1 MHLGFTEEEQMI
13 LDTVR
18 EFVETEL
25 RPIAH
30 RLDDEG
36 IVPVAAVRLMQ
47 EMGLFGLMIPEEHG
61 GSRVST
67 SCYAG
72 VIEEISRVCGAVAI
86 ILSVHN
92 SVAAFPILRFG
103 TDEQKHSYLPR
114 LATNWIGAF
123 SLTEPD
129 AGSDA
134 ARLRL
139 KVERLGKDGKPLLPG
154 AQLSDVAHYRLN
166 GTKAFVTNGSIADL
180 FLVLGRT
187 AEVPEAP
194 HRGITALLVEKGT
207 PGISV
212 GKLEDKMGLRASDT
226 AELVFRDC
234 TVDAMQRLGA
244 EGEGFKIAM
253 MSLDNGRSGVGAQ
266 ATGIARGAFEEA
278 LKYAQERRQFDHPL
292 AYFQSVQFALADM
305 QTKLDA
311 ARLLVHRAAWM
322 KDQGLPHTKEAAMAK
337 LFASRIAN
345 EVCSA
350 ALQIHGGYGYIKD
363 YAVERLYRDARITEI
378 YEGTSEMQRIVIAR
392 QLLGGKG
399 GA

>member
-1 MHLGFTEEEQMI
+1 VHLGFTEEERMI

-18 EFVETEL
+18 EFVEVEL
-25 RPIAH
+25 RPIAR
-30 RLDDEG
+30 RLDREG
-36 IVPVAAVRLMQ
+36 AVPVAAVRLMQ

-103 TDEQKHSYLPR
+103 TDEQKRSYLPR

-123 SLTEPD
+123 SLTEPE

-139 KVERLGKDGKPLLPG
+139 KAERLGKDGEPLLPG
-154 AQLSDVAHYRLN
+154 APLSEVARYRLN
-166 GTKAFVTNGSIADL
+166 GTKAFVTSGTIADL
-180 FLVLGRT
+180 LLVLGRT

-194 HRGITALLVEKGT
+194 YRGITAFLVEKGT
-207 PGISV
+207 PGIAV

-234 TVDAMQRLGA
+234 TIDEAQRLGA

-253 MSLDNGRSGVGAQ
+253 MSLDNGRIGVGAQ
-266 ATGIARGAFEEA
+266 ATGIAQGAFEEA
-278 LKYAQERRQFDHPL
+278 VKYAQERRQFDHPL
-292 AYFQSVQFALADM
+292 AYFQSVQFLLADM
-305 QTKLDA
+305 KTKLDA

-322 KDQGLPHTKEAAMAK
+322 KDQDLPHTKEAAMAK
-337 LFASRIAN
+337 LYASRIAN

-378 YEGTSEMQRIVIAR
+378 YEGTSEMQRIVIVR

-399 GA
+399 GG

>member
-1 MHLGFTEEEQMI
+1 VHLGFTEEERMI
-13 LDTVR
+13 LDAVR
-18 EFVETEL
+18 EFVRIEL
-25 RPIAH
+25 KPIA
-30 RLDDEG
+30 RQLDAEG
-36 IVPVAAVRLMQ
+36 AVPLGAVGLMQ

-72 VIEEISRVCGAVAI
+72 VIEEISRTCAAVAI

-92 SVAAFPILRFG
+92 SVGAFPILRFG
-103 TDEQKHSYLPR
+103 TDRQKESYLPR
-114 LATNWIGAF
+114 LAASWIGAF
-123 SLTEPD
+123 ALTEPG

-139 KVERLGKDGKPLLPG
+139 KVERLGADGEALLPG
-154 AQLSDVAHYRLN
+154 APVPAVARYRLN

-180 FLVLGRT
+180 FLVMGRT

-194 HRGITALLVEKGT
+194 HRGITAFLVERGT
-207 PGISV
+207 PGVSV

-234 TVDAMQRLGA
+234 EIDATQRLGA

-253 MSLDNGRSGVGAQ
+253 MSLDNGRIGVGAQ
-266 ATGIARGAFEEA
+266 AVGIARGAFEAAAE
-278 LKYAQERRQFDHPL
+278 YARERRQFDSPL
-292 AYFQSVQFALADM
+292 VHFQAVQFMLADM

-322 KDQGLPHTKEAAMAK
+322 KDHGLPHTKEAAMAK

-345 EVCSA
+345 EVCYA
-350 ALQIHGGYGYIKD
+350 ALQIHGGYGYIKEYD
-363 YAVERLYRDARITEI
+363 VERFYRDARITEI

-399 GA
+399 GV

>member
-1 MHLGFTEEEQMI
+1 VHLGFTEEEQMI
-13 LDTVR
+13 LATVR
-18 EFVETEL
+18 EFVEVEL

-30 RLDDEG
+30 RLDEEG
-36 IVPVAAVRLMQ
+36 TVPVAAVRLMQ

-103 TDEQKHSYLPR
+103 TDEQKRSYLPR
-114 LATNWIGAF
+114 LATGWIGAF
-123 SLTEPD
+123 SLTEPE

-139 KVERLGKDGKPLLPG
+139 KVERLGKDGRPLLPG
-154 AQLSDVAHYRLN
+154 APLAEVAGYRLN
-166 GTKAFVTNGSIADL
+166 GTKAFVTNGTIADL

-194 HRGITALLVEKGT
+194 YRGITAFLVEKGT

-234 TVDAMQRLGA
+234 VIDAGQRLGA

-253 MSLDNGRSGVGAQ
+253 MSLDNGRIGVGAQ
-266 ATGIARGAFEEA
+266 ATGIAQGAFEEA
-278 LKYAQERRQFDHPL
+278 VKYAQERRQFDHPL
-292 AYFQSVQFALADM
+292 AHFQSVQFVLAEM
-305 QTKLDA
+305 KTKLDA

-322 KDQGLPHTKEAAMAK
+322 KDRGLPHTKEAAMAK

-345 EVCSA
+345 EVCYA
-350 ALQIHGGYGYIKD
+350 ALQIHGGYGYIKE
-363 YAVERLYRDARITEI
+363 YPVERLYRDARITEI

-392 QLLGGKG
+392 QLLGGRS
-399 GA
+399 

>member
-1 MHLGFTEEEQMI
+1 MNLGFSEEEQMI

-18 EFVETEL
+18 EFVAAEL
-25 RPIAH
+25 SPIA
-30 RLDDEG
+30 RQLDEEG
-36 IVPVAAVRLMQ
+36 EVPLAVVRQMQ

-92 SVAAFPILRFG
+92 SVSAFPILRFG
-103 TDEQKHSYLPR
+103 TDRQKQDYLPR
-114 LATNWIGAF
+114 LAGEWIGAF
-123 SLTEPD
+123 SLTEPE

-139 KVERLGKDGKPLLPG
+139 KVERLGRDGRPLLPG
-154 AQLSDVAHYRLN
+154 ASLSDVASYRLN

-180 FLVLGRT
+180 FLVMGRT
-187 AEVPEAP
+187 AEVAEAP
-194 HRGITALLVEKGT
+194 HRGVTAFLVERTT
-207 PGISV
+207 PGISA

-226 AELVFRDC
+226 AEVVFRDC
-234 TVDAMQRLGA
+234 VIDAGQRLGA

-253 MSLDNGRSGVGAQ
+253 MSLDNGRIGVGAQ
-266 ATGIARGAFEEA
+266 AVGIAQGALSA
-278 LKYAQERRQFDHPL
+278 AVQYAQERRQFERPL
-292 AYFQSVQFALADM
+292 SAFQAIQFMIADM
-305 QTKLDA
+305 KVKVDA
-311 ARLLVHRAAWM
+311 ARLLVHRAAWL

-337 LFASRIAN
+337 LYASRIAN
-345 EVCSA
+345 EVCST
-350 ALQIHGGYGYIKD
+350 ALQIHGGYGYIKE

-378 YEGTSEMQRIVIAR
+378 YEGTSEMQRLVIAR
-392 QLLGGKG
+392 QLLGGKS

>member
-1 MHLGFTEEEQMI
+1 VHLGFTEEEQMI

-18 EFVETEL
+18 EFVEAEL

-30 RLDDEG
+30 RLDKDG
-36 IVPVAAVRLMQ
+36 AVPVAAVRLMQ

-103 TDEQKHSYLPR
+103 TEEQKRSYLPR
-114 LATNWIGAF
+114 LAANWIGAF
-123 SLTEPD
+123 SLTEPE

-154 AQLSDVAHYRLN
+154 APLSEVARYRLN
-166 GTKAFVTNGSIADL
+166 GTKAFVTNGTIADL

-194 HRGITALLVEKGT
+194 YKGITAFLVEKGT

-234 TVDAMQRLGA
+234 TIDAAQRLGA

-253 MSLDNGRSGVGAQ
+253 MSLDNGRIGVGAQ
-266 ATGIARGAFEEA
+266 ATGIAQGAFEEA
-278 LKYAQERRQFDHPL
+278 VTYAQERRQFDHPL
-292 AYFQSVQFALADM
+292 AYFQSVQFTLADM
-305 QTKLDA
+305 KTKLDA

-322 KDQGLPHTKEAAMAK
+322 KDHGLPHTKEAAMAK

-378 YEGTSEMQRIVIAR
+378 YEGTSEMQRIVIVR

-399 GA
+399 GG